1 MKEQKFADYKDSVV
15 RTMAADFAADQDRI
29 RTALKDMADKAKV
42 TDRETGFKEL
52 AMYHAG

>member
-1 MKEQKFADYKDSVV
+1 
-15 RTMAADFAADQDRI
+15 MAADFAADQDRI

-52 AMYHAG
+52 AMYPAG